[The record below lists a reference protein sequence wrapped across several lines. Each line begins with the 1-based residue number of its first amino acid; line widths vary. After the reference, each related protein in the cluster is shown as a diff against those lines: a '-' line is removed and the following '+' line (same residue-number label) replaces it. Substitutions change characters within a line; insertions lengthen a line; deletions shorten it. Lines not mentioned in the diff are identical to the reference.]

1 MQKFTL
7 KAMIDQSCR
16 LYAERPALSNV
27 DGEPITYGQLRRQ
40 IDHVIALMREHGIR
54 KGDRVAILSQNMP
67 TWGVAYLAI
76 TSMGAVVVP
85 ILVDFHVTDI
95 LHIVKHSEAK
105 LVFVSSLHYPKIGYA
120 DLKPMPQL
128 VILDNFEPVKEPLSK
143 DKLKGRFKHFNI
155 LKSKTR
161 KASRRIGEEPKEDD
175 LAALIYTSGTS
186 GYSKGVMLSHKNL
199 TLNVHLTCK
208 FQKVHQYDRIMSILP
223 LPHAYECTIGFLT
236 PMHKGACV
244 YYLDK
249 PPTARVL
256 IPTMQKIRPTIM
268 LTVPLIIEKIFK
280 IQVHPQ
286 LTRNLVMRK
295 LYSTA
300 PGRKMLHRYAGRKLL
315 KTFGGA
321 LHLFAIGGALLS
333 EEVERFLY
341 EAGFPYTIGYGLTE
355 TSPLIAACTPS
366 KIRFR
371 STGNVLDTLQ
381 VRIANHDPKT
391 GIGEIQ
397 VKGDTVMVGYY
408 RDKQRTK
415 DSHTEDGFF
424 MTGDLGMIK
433 RGYLYIKG
441 RCKNM
446 ILSATGEN
454 VYPEELEAKLNED
467 EGVLE
472 SMVYESDGKIIGRVY
487 LNAELFNKKH
497 NMRKMGSSQKET
509 FLQGYLQRL
518 RDHVNQ
524 NVASFA
530 RIHRL
535 IEQKEPFEKTPT
547 QKIKR
552 FLYS

>member
-7 KAMIDQSCR
+7 KAMIDESCR
-16 LYAERPALSNV
+16 LYADRPALSNV

-95 LHIVKHSEAK
+95 LHIIKHAEAK
-105 LVFVSSLHYPKIGYA
+105 LVFVSSLHYPKIGYE

-161 KASRRIGEEPKEDD
+161 KAAKRSGEEPKEDD

-199 TLNVHLTCK
+199 TLNVHLTCG
-208 FQKVHQYDRIMSILP
+208 FQKVHQYDRLMSILP
-223 LPHAYECTIGFLT
+223 LPHAYECTVGFLT

-256 IPTMQKIRPTIM
+256 IPAMQKIRPTIM

-280 IQVHPQ
+280 LQVHPQ

-295 LYSTA
+295 LYDTV
-300 PGRKMLHRYAGRKLL
+300 PGRKLLHRYAGRKLL

-366 KIRFR
+366 KIKFR
-371 STGNVLDTLQ
+371 STGNVLETLQ
-381 VRIANHDPKT
+381 VRIANPDPKT
-391 GIGEIQ
+391 GIGEIEI
-397 VKGDTVMVGYY
+397 KGGTVMLGYY
-408 RDKQRTK
+408 KDKQRTR
-415 DSHTEDGFF
+415 DAHTEDGFF
-424 MTGDLGMIK
+424 KTGDLGMLNK
-433 RGYLYIKG
+433 GYLYIKG
-441 RCKNM
+441 RSKNM
-446 ILSATGEN
+446 ILSPTGEN
-454 VYPEELEAKLNED
+454 VYPEELEAKLNEN

-487 LNAELFNKKH
+487 LNPELFQSKH
-497 NMRKMGSSQKET
+497 NLRKMGLAQSEAFIQN
-509 FLQGYLQRL
+509 YLQNL
-518 RDHVNQ
+518 REHVNA

>member
-1 MQKFTL
+1 
-7 KAMIDQSCR
+7 
-16 LYAERPALSNV
+16 
-27 DGEPITYGQLRRQ
+27 
-40 IDHVIALMREHGIR
+40 
-54 KGDRVAILSQNMP
+54 
-67 TWGVAYLAI
+67 
-76 TSMGAVVVP
+76 
-85 ILVDFHVTDI
+85 
-95 LHIVKHSEAK
+95 
-105 LVFVSSLHYPKIGYA
+105 
-120 DLKPMPQL
+120 
-128 VILDNFEPVKEPLSK
+128 
-143 DKLKGRFKHFNI
+143 
-155 LKSKTR
+155 
-161 KASRRIGEEPKEDD
+161 
-175 LAALIYTSGTS
+175 
-186 GYSKGVMLSHKNL
+186 
-199 TLNVHLTCK
+199 
-208 FQKVHQYDRIMSILP
+208 
-223 LPHAYECTIGFLT
+223 
-236 PMHKGACV
+236 
-244 YYLDK
+244 
-249 PPTARVL
+249 
-256 IPTMQKIRPTIM
+256 M

-295 LYSTA
+295 LYNTV

-381 VRIANHDPKT
+381 VRIANPDPKT

-497 NMRKMGSSQKET
+497 NMRKMGSSQKEA

>member
-7 KAMIDQSCR
+7 KAMIDESCR
-16 LYAERPALSNV
+16 LYADRPALSNV

-95 LHIVKHSEAK
+95 LHIIKHAEAK
-105 LVFVSSLHYPKIGYA
+105 LVFVSSLHYPKIGYE

-161 KASRRIGEEPKEDD
+161 KAAKRSGEEPKEDD

-199 TLNVHLTCK
+199 TLNVHLTCG
-208 FQKVHQYDRIMSILP
+208 FQKVHQYDRLMSILP
-223 LPHAYECTIGFLT
+223 LPHAYECTVGFLT

-256 IPTMQKIRPTIM
+256 IPAMQKIRPTIM

-280 IQVHPQ
+280 LQVHPQ

-295 LYSTA
+295 LYDTV
-300 PGRKMLHRYAGRKLL
+300 PGRKLLHRYAGRKLL

-366 KIRFR
+366 KIKFR
-371 STGNVLDTLQ
+371 STGNVLETLQ
-381 VRIANHDPKT
+381 VRIANPDPKT
-391 GIGEIQ
+391 GIGEIEI
-397 VKGDTVMVGYY
+397 KGGTVMLGYY
-408 RDKQRTK
+408 KDKQRTR
-415 DSHTEDGFF
+415 DAHTEDGFF
-424 MTGDLGMIK
+424 KTGDLGMLNK
-433 RGYLYIKG
+433 GYLYIKG
-441 RCKNM
+441 RSKNM
-446 ILSATGEN
+446 ILSPTGEN
-454 VYPEELEAKLNED
+454 VYPEELEAKLNEN

-487 LNAELFNKKH
+487 LNPELFQSKH
-497 NMRKMGSSQKET
+497 NLRKMGLAQSEAFIQN
-509 FLQGYLQRL
+509 YLQNL
-518 RDHVNQ
+518 REHVNA

-552 FLYS
+552 FLYQ

>member
-7 KAMIDQSCR
+7 KAMIDRSCE

-27 DGEPITYGQLRRQ
+27 DGEPITYGQLRQQ

-95 LHIVKHSEAK
+95 LHIIKHAEAK
-105 LVFVSSLHYPKIGYA
+105 LVFVSSLHYPKIGYE

-155 LKSKTR
+155 LKGGAR
-161 KASRRIGEEPKEDD
+161 KASKRIGEEPKEDD

-199 TLNVHLTCK
+199 TLNVHLTCG
-208 FQKVHQYDRIMSILP
+208 FQKVHQYDRLMSILP
-223 LPHAYECTIGFLT
+223 LPHAYECTVGFLT

-256 IPTMQKIRPTIM
+256 IPAMQKVRPTIM

-280 IQVHPQ
+280 LQVYPQ
-286 LTRNLVMRK
+286 LTRRLVMRK
-295 LYSTA
+295 LYNTV

-355 TSPLIAACTPS
+355 TSPLIAACTAS
-366 KIRFR
+366 KIKFR
-371 STGNVLDTLQ
+371 STGNVLETLQ
-381 VRIANHDPKT
+381 VRIANPDPKT
-391 GIGEIQ
+391 GIGEIEI
-397 VKGDTVMVGYY
+397 KGGTVMMGYY
-408 RDKQRTK
+408 KDKQRTR
-415 DSHTEDGFF
+415 DAHTEDGYFK
-424 MTGDLGMIK
+424 TGDLGMFNND
-433 RGYLYIKG
+433 YLYIKG
-441 RCKNM
+441 RSKNM
-446 ILSATGEN
+446 ILSPTGEN
-454 VYPEELEAKLNED
+454 VYPEELEAKLNEN

-487 LNAELFNKKH
+487 LNAELFQTKH
-497 NMRKMGSSQKET
+497 NLRKMGLAQSEAFIQN
-509 FLQGYLQRL
+509 YLQNL
-518 RDHVNQ
+518 REHVNA

-535 IEQKEPFEKTPT
+535 TEQKEPFEKTPT